1 MSTVKRSD
9 SDIDEAAV
17 LAAFAKRRKRTEGEI
32 DKMATDDGDAWN
44 DADFAK
50 ARVVAATPSGEQ
62 VRALRDR
69 LGLSQAQF
77 AHRFGFTLS
86 TLRQYEHNRRRPTG
100 PASTLLKIIAA
111 DPEAV
116 ARALKS

>member
-1 MSTVKRSD
+1 MSIVKRSD
-9 SDIDEAAV
+9 ANIDEAAL
-17 LAAFAKRRKRTEGEI
+17 LAAFAKRGKRSDNEI
-32 DKMATDDGDAWN
+32 EKMAAEDGDAWN
-44 DADFAK
+44 GADFAK
-50 ARVVAATPSGEQ
+50 ARVASAAPSGEQ
-62 VRALRDR
+62 VRAIRNR

-77 AHRFGFTLS
+77 AHRFGFTVS

>member
-1 MSTVKRSD
+1 MSIVKRSD

-32 DKMATDDGDAWN
+32 EKMAGEDGDAWN

-50 ARVVAATPSGEQ
+50 ARVVAAAPSGEQ

-100 PASTLLKIIAA
+100 PASTLLRIIAA